1 MIKNIL
7 LGFLLILGLSVQSQ
21 TQKKGGP
28 SYENTIKNYVKWFES
43 LPDYKKREES
53 IIMVNKLNR
62 MSANDRGM
70 WLATAAKYGKA
81 PDVKKN
87 SIDSL
92 SNEGVKKKLFILI
105 HKSVLES
112 EDEKVDT
119 IVIVSSSTA
128 KERTD
133 ARNTELRKK
142 IADFK
147 VEIEEADRIMAKTAD
162 DDKLYRD
169 AEGDSEHAKDQI
181 PRLRDNII
189 TYVGTKDD
197 RWNSYLIDLYEL
209 EIQILVPHK
218 PTDEELDTGKSSGI
232 KFDKV
237 KRKYTAEFIKG
248 TNYYGDDKV
257 RDDKKSSFNLDYH
270 GEVKIDN
277 QKESRTSLL
286 VLKEQS
292 DENYKALIKKMPVLE
307 DSLQEL
313 KKENP
318 FVVSSFTLKI
328 LPKNCCMVYSETKEL
343 YKAKKY
349 ICFWG
354 EFEGDNSLNLYI
366 NDEKNVIK
374 RIDSDDETDD
384 YQYKNDKYFVKI
396 RKRKTIS
403 EEDVTLIIES
413 AELLI
418 KNLVTGQEIIKKIY
432 GEGGC

>member
-21 TQKKGGP
+21 TQKKVGP

-62 MSANDRGM
+62 MSANDRGI
-70 WLATAAKYGKA
+70 WLATAAKYGKS
-81 PDVKKN
+81 PEVKKN
-87 SIDSL
+87 IIDSL
-92 SNEGVKKKLFILI
+92 SNEGVKKKLFILLP
-105 HKSVLES
+105 KNVLES
-112 EDEKVDT
+112 DQKVET

-128 KERTD
+128 KERTV
-133 ARNTELRKK
+133 AINTEIRKK
-142 IADFK
+142 IADLK
-147 VEIEEADRIMAKTAD
+147 VEIEEADRIMAKTND
-162 DDKLYRD
+162 EDKMYRD
-169 AEGDSEHAKDQI
+169 ASFKSESAKFDL
-181 PRLRDNII
+181 PRLRENII
-189 TYVGTKDD
+189 TYSGTKDD
-197 RWNSYLIDLYEL
+197 RWNSYLIDEYEL

-218 PTDEELDTGKSSGI
+218 QTDEELDSGISSGI

-237 KRKYTAEFIKG
+237 KKKFTAKFIKG
-248 TNYYGDDKV
+248 TNYYGDTEV
-257 RDDKKSSFNLDYH
+257 RDDKHSSFSITYH
-270 GEVKIDN
+270 GEVKNDDK
-277 QKESRTSLL
+277 KESSTSLL
-286 VLKEQS
+286 LLKKQS
-292 DENYKALIKKMPVLE
+292 DEDSRILTKTQAVLK
-307 DSLQEL
+307 DSIQEL
-313 KKENP
+313 KMKTP
-318 FVVSSFTLKI
+318 FILSSFTLKA

-354 EFEGDNSLNLYI
+354 EFENDNSLNLYI
-366 NDEKNVIK
+366 NDEKNVMK

-403 EEDVTLIIES
+403 EDDTTLIIES

-418 KNLVTGQEIIKKIY
+418 KNLATGQEVIKKIY